1 MSDAGNKPVAL
12 VTGAAQG
19 IGQGIARVLGE
30 SGYLVAL
37 GDVDETLVLET
48 AAELRG
54 RGIDATGMRLD
65 VTRTSDWNQAIST
78 VERTWGGL
86 DVLVNNAG
94 ISSRGTVETTDE
106 SLWDQT
112 LSVNLKGA
120 WLGIK
125 AALPLLRKRKGSII
139 NIGSTRAIRP
149 MPGLF
154 PYVISKAGLW
164 GLTRQVSVECLL
176 EGVTCNMVAP
186 GWVDTANERKIQAR
200 YGRPDFPAGIRNLT
214 TPEEIGAAVVY
225 LASSM
230 GRKINGDILY
240 LDSGL
245 HVADDAGMVNL
256 PERSR
261 PPYEQR
267 IEEG

>member
-1 MSDAGNKPVAL
+1 MSDAGNKPIAL

-19 IGQGIARVLGE
+19 IGEGIARVLGE
-30 SGYLVAL
+30 SGYIVAL
-37 GDVDETLVLET
+37 GDVDEKLVLDT
-48 AAELRG
+48 AHALRG
-54 RGIDATGMRLD
+54 RGLDATGMRLE
-65 VTRTSDWNQAIST
+65 VTRAGDWDLAIAY
-78 VERTWGGL
+78 VEKTWGGL

-94 ISSRGTVETTDE
+94 ISSRGTIESTDE
-106 SLWDQT
+106 ALWDRT
-112 LSVNLKGA
+112 LGVNLKGA

-125 AALPLLRKRKGSII
+125 AALPLLRQRKGSII
-139 NIGSTRAIRP
+139 NIGSTRATRP
-149 MPGLF
+149 MAGLF
-154 PYVISKAGLW
+154 PYVVSKAGLW
-164 GLTRQVSVECLL
+164 GLTRQVAVECLL

-186 GWVDTANERKIQAR
+186 GWVDTPNERKIQAR

-214 TPEEIGAAVVY
+214 TPEEIGAAVAY
-225 LASSM
+225 LASPL
-230 GRKINGDILY
+230 GRKTNGDILY

-245 HVADDAGMVNL
+245 HVADDGGMVYL